1 MSETNIRIIP
11 LTTELNLQLSVYIDD
26 MNRGELRLNH
36 PLQRYA
42 LQWEKDKKGN
52 FIRRILQGG
61 TFLPLIICTQF
72 DKNGCEVSWL
82 IDGKQRLTTLKE
94 FINGDFA
101 IHPKTRDYL
110 VTYDGILYEK
120 KSNKNRRFGLKKN
133 RNGEYIPVLD
143 EHGNIQKIRQTI
155 DIRGLKFDDLPPE
168 LQDKFKR
175 YIVPAQVKHNC
186 TDEDIK
192 LEILDYNSG
201 SPMNVAQ
208 IGKSTLGDKL
218 ASLIRE
224 MSEHSFI
231 LDKCGFSTN
240 NKIKGVTERSIGEA
254 LGLVSFGVD
263 GWVKGFKELCLKMSE
278 CIGESDIEWFE
289 SLLDKLDDV
298 TVSSE
303 ELKKHMVNKEF
314 FIVLANFDYFMG
326 KGYKA
331 ECYGEFLQYFVSDLK
346 YQKVINTNELDD
358 DGNEIFDSYV
368 SIYENSTKNKNVI
381 ESRLEQMNE
390 MLDKYLSENCA
401 NMIEDGE
408 DFEEVPEEEFVLDET
423 APIELQEFAQNFV
436 DDTKAIQCL
445 MLTTDSPYSNF
456 SKDKLEKMVEW
467 YKNKGTKE
475 MLNDCLFYKEIATD
489 NIDEDDA
496 NLPLYVYA
504 IKYIEDNRIQINT
517 DEWLSKFKENAF
529 KKIEADLSNE
539 PNLSSTIALKTSEII
554 KNIQDYERE
563 VNE

>member
-133 RNGEYIPVLD
+133 RNGEYIPILD

-168 LQDKFKR
+168 LKDKFKR

-218 ASLIRE
+218 ASLIRK

-489 NIDEDDA
+489 NIDENDA

-529 KKIEADLSNE
+529 KEIEADLSNE